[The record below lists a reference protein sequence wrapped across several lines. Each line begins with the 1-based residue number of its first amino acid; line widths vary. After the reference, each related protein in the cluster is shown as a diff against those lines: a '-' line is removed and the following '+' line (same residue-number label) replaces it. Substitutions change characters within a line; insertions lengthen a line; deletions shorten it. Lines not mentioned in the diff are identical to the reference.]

1 MRITADRPSIKIW
14 NQTVTF
20 LWIETRLYYF
30 FRNGSIGSFLLL
42 LLMKLP
48 KERKKACNKYL
59 ALDPTVELKS
69 ESPRKKSVTCRQLY
83 FESCHFVEREFLL
96 PGLMWFL
103 GALKAHTTLVS
114 AENLPYLH
122 LQLRVSMVCVWHKDP
137 PHQSLLMEGGR
148 GAPQSLILFIHL

>member
-1 MRITADRPSIKIW
+1 MM
-14 NQTVTF
+14 
-20 LWIETRLYYF
+20 
-30 FRNGSIGSFLLL
+30 
-42 LLMKLP
+42 MKLP

-69 ESPRKKSVTCRQLY
+69 ESPRKKSVTCQLY

-103 GALKAHTTLVS
+103 GALKEHTTLVS

-122 LQLRVSMVCVWHKDP
+122 LQLRVSVVCVCDP
-137 PHQSLLMEGGR
+137 R
-148 GAPQSLILFIHL
+148 IHHTRAYL

>member
-1 MRITADRPSIKIW
+1 LINW
-14 NQTVTF
+14 
-20 LWIETRLYYF
+20 
-30 FRNGSIGSFLLL
+30 
-42 LLMKLP
+42 KLFVVVVDEATKRK

-103 GALKAHTTLVS
+103 GALKEHTTLVS

-122 LQLRVSMVCVWHKDP
+122 LQLMVSMVCV
-137 PHQSLLMEGGR
+137 
-148 GAPQSLILFIHL
+148 